1 METKLAALR
10 GVLLSD
16 GSIDP
21 KRYTVTFTEDECA
34 VLDLI
39 KDFRTINGIKLK
51 WKTDK
56 HKNSLR
62 ARVYSKKLTEF
73 LLSLSPSYRTR
84 KCNTHPRSAFWKT
97 SMPPTKIPAFIY
109 KNKAAAKIFI
119 RCYISCDGCPQIN
132 FYTRHSKTR
141 YGTIQIQ
148 PLLKIG
154 CDNSDMRQQLVRLLK
169 ILSIKGYNKKGCVA
183 IQNHA
188 NIKSFYKTIGFLDKS
203 RNRKG
208 KNFKGFSKNNILKLL
223 VLCIML
229 SEKYLWINKNFH
241 DKKSLL
247 IFFRKCLLFLQ
258 HQNYKDLN
266 KFVKKST
273 GFGIDISYLQSNT
286 GRVRSL

>member
-1 METKLAALR
+1 MKTKLAALI

-21 KRYTVTFTEDECA
+21 KRYTVTFTEDEGV

-39 KDFRTINGIKLK
+39 KGFKIINGIKLK
-51 WKTDK
+51 WKNDK

-62 ARVYSKKLTEF
+62 ARTYSKKLTEF

-84 KCNTHPRSAFWKT
+84 KCNTHPKSAFWKT

-109 KNKAAAKIFI
+109 KNKAAVRAFI

-132 FYTRHSKTR
+132 FYRRHSKTR

-154 CDNSDMRQQLVRLLK
+154 CDNADIRQQLVKLLK
-169 ILSIKGYNKKGCVA
+169 IICIKGYNKKGCVT
-183 IQNHA
+183 IQNHE
-188 NIKSFYKTIGFLDKS
+188 NIKAFYETIGFLDKS
-203 RNRKG
+203 KNRKG
-208 KNFKGFSKNNILKLL
+208 KNFKGFNKNDILKLL

-229 SEKYLWINKNFH
+229 SEKFLWINKNFR
-241 DKKSLL
+241 DKASLL
-247 IFFRKCLLFLQ
+247 IFFRKCLVFIQ
-258 HQNYKDLN
+258 HQDYINLN
-266 KFVKKST
+266 NFVKKST
-273 GFGIDISYLQSNT
+273 GFGVDVSYLQSNT